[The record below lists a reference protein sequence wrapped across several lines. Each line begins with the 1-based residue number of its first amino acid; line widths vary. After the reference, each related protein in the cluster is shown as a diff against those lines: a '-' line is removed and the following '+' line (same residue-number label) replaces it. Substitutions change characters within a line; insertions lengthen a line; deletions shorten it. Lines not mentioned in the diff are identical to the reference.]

1 MITSFTSQVVAEL
14 APHVPPLACCRAA
27 LLEGMQLTAAPDEND
42 AGSELSTTRAVTARA
57 ALQTLHA
64 DHRPAHV
71 ERLRAPRRSRYRVV
85 AGGKPVA
92 AAGDGSCC
100 ARSRL
105 RGAFLA
111 GGAVS
116 RPDAAPQLEILCASS
131 AGADWLCRDALGLGV
146 SAVALTRRGRP
157 LLAVR
162 SAEGVAALLSSIGA
176 QTGRLR
182 FEEGRVV
189 RDLRSQVNRSLNSET
204 ANLRRTVA
212 AAVLQARAI
221 RRLSDD
227 RERWQALPPALREAA
242 VLRQRHPRDSLDR
255 LAGRA
260 GCSRS
265 AMADRL
271 RRLLVTAD
279 LDGGRGRR

>member
-1 MITSFTSQVVAEL
+1 
-14 APHVPPLACCRAA
+14 
-27 LLEGMQLTAAPDEND
+27 
-42 AGSELSTTRAVTARA
+42 
-57 ALQTLHA
+57 
-64 DHRPAHV
+64 
-71 ERLRAPRRSRYRVV
+71 
-85 AGGKPVA
+85 
-92 AAGDGSCC
+92 
-100 ARSRL
+100 L

-111 GGAVS
+111 GGAVA

-131 AGADWLCRDALGLGV
+131 AGAESLCRDAAGLGV

-162 SAEGVAALLSSIGA
+162 SAEGVAAMLSSIGA

-189 RDLRSQVNRSLNSET
+189 RDLRSQVNRRLNSET

-212 AAVLQARAI
+212 AAVLQTRAI
-221 RRLSDD
+221 RALSDD

-271 RRLLVTAD
+271 RRLLATAG
-279 LDGGRGRR
+279 LDRGRGLP